1 MPGCGNFGT
10 RILSCPKESRY
21 ILGMA
26 RIRAVDRRLFL
37 LIEIAARKLNREAD
51 RRLKDEAGVSAAQ
64 AGVLFLLLRRGKRR
78 MGDLSRTLSLNPPAV
93 TGLIDRMIKAGLV
106 KKSTDKSDARGAKVA
121 LTANGAEAA
130 ERADQT
136 LRDLNAELEAQ
147 LGDDASDALH
157 DTLTAIATSE
167 S

>member
-1 MPGCGNFGT
+1 
-10 RILSCPKESRY
+10 
-21 ILGMA
+21 MA

-51 RRLKDEAGVSAAQ
+51 RRLKSEADVSAAQ
-64 AGVLFLLLRRGKRR
+64 AGVLFLLLRRGERR

-93 TGLIDRMIKAGLV
+93 TGLVDRMIKAGLV
-106 KKSTDKSDARGAKVA
+106 KKTTATSDRRGTKVA
-121 LTANGAEAA
+121 LTKAGIAAA

-136 LRDLNAELEAQ
+136 LKDLNAELEAR

-157 DTLTAIATSE
+157 ETLTLIATTGS
-167 S
+167 